1 MQVPPPAAILLP
13 AVQAPATAGQPVD
26 SQSVLFRLRLRK
38 QGGRGDSDSKR
49 LALPATSAIAVR
61 LQAHQAK
68 EAAERGELK
77 KLVLAAE
84 RSQAEEEREAARASV
99 ATHRRSLAHRRQ
111 KNSGFRLKE
120 SDFHEE
126 VRNVRGSL

>member
-1 MQVPPPAAILLP
+1 MEVPDPGPP
-13 AVQAPATAGQPVD
+13 VDTQPVM
-26 SQSVLFRLRLRK
+26 FRLRLRK

-49 LALPATSAIAVR
+49 LALPASSAIAVR
-61 LQAHQAK
+61 LQEQLAR

-84 RSQAEEEREAARASV
+84 RIQVEEEREAARTSGV
-99 ATHRRSLAHRRQ
+99 IHRRNLTQRRQ
-111 KNSGFRLKE
+111 KSSGFRLGE